1 MSKKVIQI
9 VKMQILAGQATPAP
23 PIGPAL
29 ATHGLNISEFC
40 KTFNDKTRELGGAR
54 LPIEV
59 TVYDDR
65 SYDLKIKQPLA
76 SAMIKK
82 ILGLA
87 KGSGTPNRK
96 KVGKMTQSQLTEVA
110 EAKMEDLNAND
121 IEGAKKIIAGTAK
134 SMGVE
139 IEE

>member
-1 MSKKVIQI
+1 MSKKIIQV
-9 VKMQILAGQATPAP
+9 VKMQIVAGQASPAP

-40 KTFNDKTRELGGAR
+40 QKFNDQTKELGGAKV
-54 LPIEV
+54 PVEV
-59 TVYDDR
+59 NVYDDR
-65 SYDLKIKQPLA
+65 SYDFKIKQPLA
-76 SAMIKK
+76 SGMIKK
-82 ILGLA
+82 ILGIV

-96 KVGKMTQSQLTEVA
+96 KVGKMTQSQLEEVA
-110 EAKMEDLNAND
+110 QAKMEDLNAND
-121 IEGAKKIIAGTAK
+121 LEAAKKIIAGTAK